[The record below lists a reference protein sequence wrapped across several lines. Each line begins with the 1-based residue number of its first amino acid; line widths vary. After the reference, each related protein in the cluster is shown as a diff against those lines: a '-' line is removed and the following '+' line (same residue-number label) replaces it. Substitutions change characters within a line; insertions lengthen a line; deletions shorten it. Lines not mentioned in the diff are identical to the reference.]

1 MLAGVGET
9 VPGTACAKHPS
20 GRPGKR
26 FLAPFPLRLVVSLAG
41 AALAVVLAA
50 SAERMVAAWAARLV
64 RTGPPHVKRFAARKL
79 TSLGD
84 AGVQALFE
92 LARDRT
98 VVPLG
103 GSPPLSADLIPHDT
117 VGDLALDALRRLR
130 TGNPEAP
137 RLFEWRA
144 DSGVSYEDAYEAY
157 RAEELAEAQAWWRS
171 VKGERAP

>member
-1 MLAGVGET
+1 MLAGVK
-9 VPGTACAKHPS
+9 VTAPI
-20 GRPGKR
+20 
-26 FLAPFPLRLVVSLAG
+26 LLRLVMSLAG
-41 AALAVVLAA
+41 AALAVVLAS

-84 AGVQALFE
+84 AGVRALFE

-98 VVPLG
+98 VVPLE
-103 GSPPLSADLIPHDT
+103 GSPPLPADLIPHDT

-137 RLFEWRA
+137 RLFEWCI
-144 DSGVSYEDAYEAY
+144 DSGVSYEEAYEAY
-157 RAEELAEAQAWWRS
+157 RRKELAEAQAWWRS
-171 VKGERAP
+171 VNGERTP